1 MNEKPFSLPPLSE
14 RSPWSQRLLD
24 ELLPLAQ
31 IKRYPKGTRLNLGS
45 GAEQTCYMVV
55 NGWIN
60 VYRAADDLLI
70 LSVPGPTLMG
80 IAIHEA
86 YIITSTP
93 CSIAAMP
100 VEELHRH
107 VQEKNLWEQLA
118 RHIMVLTHKLYVY
131 SRKLSAPTAY
141 EIICNQ
147 LVELIN
153 EPESLRKEI
162 AVERYIRDKTH
173 LSRSSVMKILSSLR
187 AGEYIVIDNGRLVEI
202 RHLPSKY

>member
-1 MNEKPFSLPPLSE
+1 MNEKPFSLPPLNE
-14 RSPWSQRLLD
+14 RSPFAKRLLD

-31 IKRYPKGTRLNLGS
+31 TRRYPKGTRLDMGS
-45 GAEQTCYMVV
+45 GEEQTCYMVDS
-55 NGWIN
+55 GWID

-86 YIITSTP
+86 YIITTTP
-93 CSIAAMP
+93 CNIGSMP
-100 VEELHRH
+100 LAELHRH

-118 RHIMVLTHKLYVY
+118 RHIMVLTQKLYVY

-153 EPESLRKEI
+153 EPEPLRKEI